1 MKVRAS
7 TMAPAHSMAS
17 ISISPTLSIH
27 LNTTKIFK
35 FIKVWAI
42 VKQSEPIEISQN
54 IWAYSEEKPDMKL
67 GEFTITSSGA
77 MRSLIKEVKE
87 SGIFID
93 TGRRVRF
100 NTNLWGE
107 VWRLKP
113 EHLAL
118 LQEKETQDEQAT
130 SEYQSEHLHR
140 PNR

>member
-1 MKVRAS
+1 MV
-7 TMAPAHSMAS
+7 TAHSMAS

-54 IWAYSEEKPDMKL
+54 IWAYSEEKPDIRMD
-67 GEFTITSSGA
+67 EFVVTSSGTI
-77 MRSLIKEVKE
+77 RSLIEWIRKEA
-87 SGIFID
+87 IFTD
-93 TGRRVRF
+93 TGKHVQF

-107 VWRLKP
+107 VWRLTP

-118 LQEKETQDEQAT
+118 LQEKETQDEQAKN
-130 SEYQSEHLHR
+130 SSQPEPQLR
-140 PNR
+140 L

>member
-1 MKVRAS
+1 MV
-7 TMAPAHSMAS
+7 TAHSMVSTS
-17 ISISPTLSIH
+17 IGTHIDIQV
-27 LNTTKIFK
+27 NTSKIFK
-35 FIKVWAI
+35 FIKVWVI
-42 VKQSEPIEISQN
+42 SKKMKPIEISQN
-54 IWAYSEEKPDMKL
+54 IWAYSEEKPDLKL

-107 VWRLKP
+107 VWRIRP

-118 LQEKETQDEQAT
+118 LQEKETQNEQAT
-130 SEYQSEHLHR
+130 NRSISELQL
-140 PNR
+140 